1 MAQILSPVCT
11 DLLKFQNSVVS
22 SRSGASSRF
31 SAKTTAGASSSWGLP
46 RYAGKKRSGSIGRLR
61 VATEDASSLSTGD
74 VADDYYAVL
83 GLLPDATPAEI
94 KKAYYNCMKSCHP
107 DLSGNDPETTNFC
120 IFIND
125 IYEILSDP
133 VQRMVYDEIHGYA
146 VTATNPFLDDSSPRD
161 HVFVDEFACIGCK
174 NCANVAPDIF
184 EIEEDFGRARA
195 CNQRGNPDLI
205 QLAVETCPVDCI
217 HQTSAAQLSLLEDEM
232 RRVERV
238 NVRRAFL
245 LLVIVKNHKVALM
258 LSGMGSGA
266 VDVFR
271 MARSRWEKRQAK
283 VLNQARS
290 RMMKRKNT
298 DETPS
303 YWDNL
308 WGQQNDY
315 QKSEEEVQER
325 AQRAAAAARRWREY
339 SRRGVDKRPTFK
351 LPDSACKGDN

>member
-11 DLLKFQNSVVS
+11 DLLKFQNSVRS
-22 SRSGASSRF
+22 SRSGASRF
-31 SAKTTAGASSSWGLP
+31 SPKTTGASSSWGLP
-46 RYAGKKRSGSIGRLR
+46 RFAGKRRSGSIGRLR

-83 GLLPDATPAEI
+83 GLLPDATPEEI

-120 IFIND
+120 MFIND

-146 VTATNPFLDDSSPRD
+146 VTATNPFLDDSTPRD

-205 QLAVETCPVDCI
+205 QQAVETCPVDCI

-238 NVRRAFL
+238 N
-245 LLVIVKNHKVALM
+245 VALM

-290 RMMKRKNT
+290 RMMKRKNI

-308 WGQQNDY
+308 WGKENNY
-315 QKSEEEVQER
+315 QKSGKLDDNKLSSSL
-325 AQRAAAAARRWREY
+325 ANGHNKHIY
-339 SRRGVDKRPTFK
+339 SFR
-351 LPDSACKGDN
+351 CM